1 MTLNDVN
8 LIGKKI
14 LLGIVISIIPLII
27 TVGGLTLIRKLF
39 TDQDN
44 KAQVSTS
51 VSNVNPQNQQK

>member
-8 LIGKKI
+8 LLGKKI

-39 TDQDN
+39 TDRDTQT
-44 KAQVSTS
+44 QVSNT
-51 VSNVNPQNQQK
+51 NHQNQEK

>member
-8 LIGKKI
+8 LLGKKI

-39 TDQDN
+39 TDRDTPTQI
-44 KAQVSTS
+44 
-51 VSNVNPQNQQK
+51 SNTNHQNQQK

>member
-8 LIGKKI
+8 LLGRKI

-39 TDQDN
+39 TDQDA
-44 KAQVSTS
+44 KTQISST
-51 VSNVNPQNQQK
+51 NLKTQQK

>member
-8 LIGKKI
+8 LLGRKI

-39 TDQDN
+39 TDQDA
-44 KAQVSTS
+44 KTQISST
-51 VSNVNPQNQQK
+51 NLKTRQK